1 MHYKYLNVLD
11 EECEYLKNYLT
22 HETKFLDYIKSNAE
36 KQEAK
41 MNSIM
46 KTFDSLDHILGRFE
60 NRGRFFSHRVTDER
74 FSCVSKSYV

>member
-46 KTFDSLDHILGRFE
+46 KTFDSLDHILGLFE
-60 NRGRFFSHRVTDER
+60 NRGRYFLLT
-74 FSCVSKSYV
+74 

>member
-11 EECEYLKNYLT
+11 EECEYLQKYLT

-46 KTFDSLDHILGRFE
+46 KTFDSLDHILGMFQ
-60 NRGRFFSHRVTDER
+60 N
-74 FSCVSKSYV
+74 